1 MRRTALGMLL
11 LAVPVCL
18 LLAGTVFWGSASLGL
33 SDVWDALFFRGKPF
47 VEDVVWQIRV
57 PKACSAF
64 LSGMSLA
71 VSGLV
76 LQSVFRNPLAGP
88 FVLGVSSGA
97 NLGVALV
104 LLAGL
109 GNGTLG
115 VVPGAAVGA
124 FFVVLAVL
132 FASRFVA
139 YSASLLIVG
148 LMVGYFVDA
157 VVAFLMSASSAE
169 TLRGFVSWGLGSFS
183 RVPLSSVGSFALV
196 TVVGILPCVL
206 CLRYLNAAQVGD
218 SFAESLGIRVKFSRM
233 FALFGASLLAAGST
247 VYCGPIGFL
256 GLASPHIA
264 FGIFR
269 TTNHRVLFPA
279 SALVGANLALLS
291 GLVSGIPLSSV
302 TSFVGAPVVLWI
314 FLRSGRRG
322 GNG

>member
-1 MRRTALGMLL
+1 MLL
-11 LAVPVCL
+11 LAVPVCVL
-18 LLAGTVFWGSASLGL
+18 VGGTVFFGSAAIGL
-33 SDVWDALFFRGKPF
+33 SDVWDALFFKGKPF
-47 VEDVVWQIRV
+47 AEDVVWQIRI
-57 PKACSAF
+57 PKACSAI
-64 LSGMSLA
+64 LSGVSLA

-76 LQSVFRNPLAGP
+76 LQSVFKNPLAGP

-104 LLAGL
+104 LLAGF
-109 GNGTLG
+109 GKGSLG

-124 FFVVLAVL
+124 FAVVWIVL

-139 YSASLLIVG
+139 HSVSLLIVG

-157 VVAFLMSASSAE
+157 VVAFLMSVSSAE
-169 TLRGFVSWGLGSFS
+169 SLRGFVSWGMGSFS
-183 RVPLSSVGSFALV
+183 RVPLASIESFALV
-196 TVVGILPCVL
+196 AALGTLPCLL

-233 FALFGASLLAAGST
+233 LVLFGASLLAAGST

-269 TTNHRVLFPA
+269 TTNHRVLLPA

-302 TSFVGAPVVLWI
+302 TSLVGAPIVLWI
-314 FLRSGRRG
+314 FLRSGRGG

>member
-1 MRRTALGMLL
+1 MLL

-18 LLAGTVFWGSASLGL
+18 LLAGTVFCGSASLEL
-33 SDVWDALFFRGKPF
+33 SDVWDALFCRGKPF

-57 PKACSAF
+57 PKAGTAL
-64 LSGMSLA
+64 LSGISLA

-124 FFVVLAVL
+124 FLVVLAVL

-169 TLRGFVSWGLGSFS
+169 SLRGFVSWGLGSFS

-196 TVVGILPCVL
+196 TALGFFPCVL

-218 SFAESLGIRVKFSRM
+218 SFAESLGIRVKFFRM
-233 FALFGASLLAAGST
+233 LALFGASLLAAGST

-269 TTNHRVLFPA
+269 TTNHRVLIPA

-322 GNG
+322 GGNG